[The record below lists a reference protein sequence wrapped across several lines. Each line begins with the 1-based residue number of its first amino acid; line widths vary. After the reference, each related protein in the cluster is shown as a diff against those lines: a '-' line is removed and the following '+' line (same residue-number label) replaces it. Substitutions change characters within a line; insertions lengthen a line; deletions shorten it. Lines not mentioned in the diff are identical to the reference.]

1 MIPDIN
7 GLFNFRRFYLQSNIM
22 KRNIVIT
29 LSAGLLLLFVL
40 AKAQDVKPES
50 KQKANLIHNT
60 NQNAASDSTAMQAVK
75 TVKPDQLSE
84 EKRKKEIEAKEHSV
98 NKKKKVK
105 TFGVDETLPQLIRER
120 NIP

>member
-1 MIPDIN
+1 MRHILI
-7 GLFNFRRFYLQSNIM
+7 I
-22 KRNIVIT
+22 
-29 LSAGLLLLFVL
+29 LSVGFLFVFVSVR
-40 AKAQDVKPES
+40 AQDVKPQIRQNS
-50 KQKANLIHNT
+50 TAIQNS

-84 EKRKKEIEAKEHSV
+84 EKRKKEIEAKEYSV